1 MKEGNRNHSRYFQA
15 ERNFIQRIRTYQGH
29 WKSPKD
35 EVEAVNSGNAASW
48 LRLLPPSQL
57 PQTLEAGDVTTV
69 GPGAQLPAH
78 LHLPGPA
85 CLTTPLQRHG
95 VPRASPCTPGRCVR
109 LMGSAVAEPHGGL
122 QLWRQKKWKSRNGR
136 MEWESRH
143 GREVGIE
150 HQSEK
155 LTQSVCS
162 HVP

>member
-69 GPGAQLPAH
+69 GPGAQPAA
-78 LHLPGPA
+78 GPA
-85 CLTTPLQRHG
+85 SAWSCVSDHTSAETWSPPGFTLHTWQTCASHG
-95 VPRASPCTPGRCVR
+95 QCRSGATRWSAALEAEEMEVEKWKNGMGIETWKRSGNRASV
-109 LMGSAVAEPHGGL
+109 
-122 QLWRQKKWKSRNGR
+122 
-136 MEWESRH
+136 
-143 GREVGIE
+143 
-150 HQSEK
+150 
-155 LTQSVCS
+155 
-162 HVP
+162 